1 VLGWKVP
8 GLGGQKEALCQFR
21 TPVED
26 LDLDSEQKRK
36 RKNDLSKPML
46 NSFFFF
52 PPTFWPIPRLERTR
66 EMVFFLLRRS
76 RIFCLNH
83 VYTRFDIAES

>member
-52 PPTFWPIPRLERTR
+52 PPYILAHPKT
-66 EMVFFLLRRS
+66 
-76 RIFCLNH
+76 
-83 VYTRFDIAES
+83 